1 MFETRG
7 YRGLNIVPYPEHIK
21 DGIGKGLISKKLA
34 YTPGKTKTKH
44 VKFDF
49 TNYDPDLQK
58 K

>member
-1 MFETRG
+1 M
-7 YRGLNIVPYPEHIK
+7 NIVPYPEHIK
-21 DGIGKGLISKKLA
+21 DGIDKGLISKKLA